1 MEGVKVRREV
11 ERRGRRKEGSRE
23 RCRTGRERKDG
34 GVTSSK
40 IAAVTGLHKDT
51 HPHQSVA
58 VCLAQIVHGWGPSSC
73 PAFPA
78 CDDHLR
84 AVAPAQAG
92 LLGGGWGTRGSRAS
106 VGGSGSTG

>member
-11 ERRGRRKEGSRE
+11 ERIGRRKEGSRE

-106 VGGSGSTG
+106 VGGRA